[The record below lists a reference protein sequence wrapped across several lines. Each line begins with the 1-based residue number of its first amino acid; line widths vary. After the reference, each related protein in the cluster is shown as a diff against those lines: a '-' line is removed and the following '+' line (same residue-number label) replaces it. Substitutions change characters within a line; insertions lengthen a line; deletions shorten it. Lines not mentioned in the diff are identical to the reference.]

1 MRFRRTSRCISIS
14 IWRGPRKGFL
24 TSGGYNRWAVDGG
37 GERRFRE
44 RRGVKGGRRW
54 GEEERGRRE
63 GGATCG
69 GKRVL
74 GRVSLSTG
82 TACRRIGDCPP
93 IHPNAQA
100 PTPNSNLGTGVYTD
114 WLFCRY
120 GLSTEAHCR
129 DHLLSGRCARSSF
142 AASGCYFGP
151 DYPRSSFFLH
161 ALYGSAMPEPVS
173 CWRTAVA
180 RFIRKAERMDEWEKG
195 GRGAWER
202 VRRSNGG
209 REC

>member
-24 TSGGYNRWAVDGG
+24 TSGGYSRWAVDGV

-82 TACRRIGDCPP
+82 TACWRIGDCPL
-93 IHPNAQA
+93 IRPNAQT
-100 PTPNSNLGTGVYTD
+100 PMPNSNFGTGVYTD

-129 DHLLSGRCARSSF
+129 DCLLSGRCARSSF
-142 AASGCYFGP
+142 AARTRLPSVVVFPACTLRISHARTGLVLEN
-151 DYPRSSFFLH
+151 RSRSVH
-161 ALYGSAMPEPVS
+161 PKSRENGRMGE
-173 CWRTAVA
+173 
-180 RFIRKAERMDEWEKG
+180 RKKG
-195 GRGAWER
+195 GVGEGA
-202 VRRSNGG
+202 
-209 REC
+209 

>member
-1 MRFRRTSRCISIS
+1 MGVVNDVF
-14 IWRGPRKGFL
+14 
-24 TSGGYNRWAVDGG
+24 
-37 GERRFRE
+37 ERRR
-44 RRGVKGGRRW
+44 GGRGEEGE
-54 GEEERGRRE
+54 GEEERGQRE

-69 GKRVL
+69 GTRVL

-93 IHPNAQA
+93 IRPNAQA

-142 AASGCYFGP
+142 AASGCSLRTRLPSVVVFPACTLRISARTGLVLENRN
-151 DYPRSSFFLH
+151 RSVHPKSREN
-161 ALYGSAMPEPVS
+161 GRMGE
-173 CWRTAVA
+173 R
-180 RFIRKAERMDEWEKG
+180 RKRSVGE
-195 GRGAWER
+195 GA
-202 VRRSNGG
+202 
-209 REC
+209 